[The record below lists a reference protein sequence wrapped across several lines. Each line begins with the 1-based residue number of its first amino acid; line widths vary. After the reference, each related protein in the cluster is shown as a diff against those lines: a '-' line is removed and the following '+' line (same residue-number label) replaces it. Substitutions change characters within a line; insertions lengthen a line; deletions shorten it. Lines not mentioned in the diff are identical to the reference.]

1 MLSNV
6 QIRLLHGVGYRSS
19 GTFCL
24 RDTAIN
30 CLGFRVC
37 SHDEEDV
44 HRVKRQ
50 LLRSDT
56 SVVVSQ
62 SKSPKDKDRR
72 SPTKKRKK
80 KKRRRNSRDINQR
93 RNEIKDRKVCGMFS
107 TTRKRDNEFVVKD
120 LDFCHL
126 ASLYYIK
133 VVNRIIK
140 RATFFLYVR
149 RPVLRPSSTTILA
162 VTLCL
167 CAMYVDQVFLFFS
180 LVATISSRENSN
192 SFL

>member
-1 MLSNV
+1 MLARRGGRPPCETSAAPFGHLC
-6 QIRLLHGVGYRSS
+6 R
-19 GTFCL
+19 
-24 RDTAIN
+24 
-30 CLGFRVC
+30 RVT
-37 SHDEEDV
+37 
-44 HRVKRQ
+44 VKISERQ
-50 LLRSDT
+50 
-56 SVVVSQ
+56 
-62 SKSPKDKDRR
+62 R
-72 SPTKKRKK
+72 SPIPDQKKEK

-167 CAMYVDQVFLFFS
+167 CAIYVDQVFLFFS

>member
-80 KKRRRNSRDINQR
+80 KKKKEFSRYKSKTEKDQR
-93 RNEIKDRKVCGMFS
+93 SKVCGMFS
-107 TTRKRDNEFVVKD
+107 TTRKRDNEFVVKE

-167 CAMYVDQVFLFFS
+167 CAIYVDQVFLFFS

>member
-1 MLSNV
+1 MSVTEARAHFVCGTPQLTVWDFACARTTRRTSTVWNVSCSVRTPLSSCHSQN
-6 QIRLLHGVGYRSS
+6 
-19 GTFCL
+19 L
-24 RDTAIN
+24 RKTKIADP
-30 CLGFRVC
+30 R
-37 SHDEEDV
+37 
-44 HRVKRQ
+44 
-50 LLRSDT
+50 
-56 SVVVSQ
+56 
-62 SKSPKDKDRR
+62 PKKG
-72 SPTKKRKK
+72 KK
-80 KKRRRNSRDINQR
+80 KKKKEFSRYKSKTEKDQR
-93 RNEIKDRKVCGMFS
+93 SKVCGMFS
-107 TTRKRDNEFVVKD
+107 TTRKRDNEFVVKE

-192 SFL
+192 SFLW